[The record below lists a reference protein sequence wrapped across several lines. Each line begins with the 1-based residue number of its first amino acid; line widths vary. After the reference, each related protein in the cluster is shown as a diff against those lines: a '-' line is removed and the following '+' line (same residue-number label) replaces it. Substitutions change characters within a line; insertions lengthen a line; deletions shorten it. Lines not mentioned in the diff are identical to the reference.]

1 MWMRTFKLTF
11 LYDAARDRSGLG
23 SYVFR
28 CPCSKMYA
36 SGTLWWWF
44 RETSCHC
51 EICCRC
57 DFDFFFFFLPLHHTL
72 SPLPGVLR
80 TAVPDMD
87 RETRDE
93 YLVVLQA
100 KDMGGHLGGL
110 SGTTT
115 ITVKLTDVNDNP
127 PHFRRSECCCYQITL
142 LLAALTFL

>member
-1 MWMRTFKLTF
+1 MHL
-11 LYDAARDRSGLG
+11 ARFDG
-23 SYVFR
+23 
-28 CPCSKMYA
+28 
-36 SGTLWWWF
+36 
-44 RETSCHC
+44 
-51 EICCRC
+51 
-57 DFDFFFFFLPLHHTL
+57 DFVRRRVTVKSVAVVIFFPLHHTL
-72 SPLPGVLR
+72 SPPPGVLR

-142 LLAALTFL
+142 LLAALTFLQLNAC